1 MKRFFF
7 LAWITMSGCAYRVYV
22 DQDPV
27 IDFLSYHQYAWNKLE
42 ANTTL
47 NPLYNSD
54 LINERLTKAIDNQ
67 LNKLAF
73 VKTTQSP
80 DFLVDFHIYID
91 RKNTPEPSFD
101 GFYRGPRYYPN
112 YGFGDWPY
120 SWNQNFRL
128 IPYDDGTLLIDIVD
142 FKTNKLVWR
151 GSAAQAI
158 DIPAQA
164 VSAFEKTVSKIMK
177 KFPVQLEKGK
187 RMPSKTMYPTNHAT
201 K

>member
-7 LAWITMSGCAYRVYV
+7 LVWTIMSGCAPGVYI

-54 LINERLTKAIDNQ
+54 LINEKLTKAIDDQ
-67 LNKLAF
+67 LGKLAF

-80 DFLVDFHIYID
+80 DFLVDFHIYIEQ
-91 RKNTPEPSFD
+91 KNTPDASS
-101 GFYRGPRYYPN
+101 GFYRASRYYPN

-158 DIPAQA
+158 DVPAQA
-164 VSAFEKTVSKIMK
+164 SNTFQKTVSKIMK
-177 KFPVQLEKGK
+177 KFPIRLEKGK
-187 RMPSKTMYPTNHAT
+187 RVPSKTIYPTNHLT